1 MTIPREVFEQTLL
14 GFFDPI
20 RPYLD
25 DPGVSEVMING
36 PFEIY
41 VEKKGKLH
49 KVDAKFPSHEALMS
63 ALRNLSQFVG
73 RQLNELHPILE
84 ARLPDGSRVEAVIP
98 PASPDGPSVA
108 IRRFSKDT
116 LTIAKL
122 LEFKS
127 FTPDAAEV
135 MKAVVAAKQNVI
147 VAGGTG
153 SGKTSMLNCLSSFAG
168 HDERV
173 VVIEDAREL
182 QLQLPHV
189 VQMEAQPPD
198 PRGRGQVTIRD
209 LFKATLRMRPDRIV
223 VGEIRSGE
231 ALELIQAMT
240 SGHGGCLSTV
250 HATYPIDTLNR
261 LETMAMM
268 SDVEIPLQA
277 MRAQIASAI
286 NFIVQTTRLLD
297 GTRCVTHFTEV
308 LGYDPATGYQLGDI
322 FIRKYLGRDADGRV
336 ISEFVPTGRIP
347 RCIDMIRALGLELPR
362 SVYEAAEK
370 AGFEVHSSE
379 DPGAGLATH

>member
-1 MTIPREVFEQTLL
+1 MTIPREIFEQTIL
-14 GFFDPI
+14 GFFEPI
-20 RPYLD
+20 KPYLD
-25 DPGVSEVMING
+25 DTTVSEVMING
-36 PFEIY
+36 PDEIWI
-41 VEKKGKLH
+41 ERKGRLSKTN
-49 KVDAKFPSHEALMS
+49 ARFPSHESLMS

-73 RQLNELHPILE
+73 RQLNEQHPILE

-116 LTIAKL
+116 LTIEKL
-122 LEFKS
+122 LQFGS
-127 FTPDAAEV
+127 MTPDAASFLHA
-135 MKAVVAAKQNVI
+135 MVACKQNII

-153 SGKTSMLNCLSSFAG
+153 SGKTSLLNCLSSFIG
-168 HDERV
+168 ETERV

-182 QLQLPHV
+182 QLQMPHV

-268 SDVEIPLQA
+268 SDVEIPLHA

-286 NFIVQTTRLLD
+286 DMITQTTRLLD
-297 GTRCVTHFTEV
+297 GSRCITHITEV
-308 LGYDPATGYQLGDI
+308 LGYDPETGYQLGDI
-322 FIRKYLGRDADGRV
+322 FVRKYLGREPDGTV
-336 ISEFVPTGRIP
+336 ISQFVPTGRTP
-347 RCIDMIRALGLELPR
+347 RCMEMVRALGLDLPQ
-362 SVYEAAEK
+362 SIYAAAEAAAAE
-370 AGFEVHSSE
+370 
-379 DPGAGLATH
+379 GAIA